1 MECIFC
7 KIIDNSLPSR
17 KIYEDE
23 DNIAILDI
31 NPASPGHVL
40 VIPKKHKMDIFEVEG
55 LDLRRTIEIVKL
67 IAEKLKKELNTPN
80 MNIIQN
86 NGRIAGQ
93 IVDHLHIHVVPRFP
107 NDNIDFR
114 IPRYEMGQDQFYEV
128 QKKLNINCK
137 LPEPPQAPAQQTAD
151 QTKPAQ
157 DKK

>member
-17 KIYEDE
+17 KIYEDD

-31 NPASPGHVL
+31 NPASPGHAL
-40 VIPKKHKMDIFEVEG
+40 VISKKHKIDVFEIDG

-67 IAEKLKKELNTPN
+67 VAEKLKKELNTPN

-86 NGRIAGQ
+86 NGRLAGQ
-93 IVDHLHIHVVPRFP
+93 IVDHFHVHIVPRFP

-114 IPRYEMGQDQFYEV
+114 IPRYEMTQEQFDEI
-128 QKKLNINCK
+128 QKKLNINAK
-137 LPEPPQAPAQQTAD
+137 IEEKPQPPKD
-151 QTKPAQ
+151 E
-157 DKK
+157 KK

>member
-7 KIIDNSLPSR
+7 KIVDNTLPSR
-17 KIYEDE
+17 KIYEDD
-23 DNIAILDI
+23 DNVAILDI

-40 VIPKKHKMDIFEVEG
+40 VIPKKHKMDIFDIEG
-55 LDLRRTIEIVKL
+55 LDLRRTIEVVKL

-114 IPRYEMGQDQFYEV
+114 IPRYEMGQDQFYEI
-128 QKKLNINCK
+128 QKKLNINSK
-137 LPEPPQAPAQQTAD
+137 LPDPPTPSPKTE
-151 QTKPAQ
+151 TEE
-157 DKK
+157 KK

>member
-7 KIIDNSLPSR
+7 KIIDNTLPSR
-17 KIYEDE
+17 KIYEDD
-23 DNIAILDI
+23 DNVAILDI

-40 VIPKKHKMDIFEVEG
+40 VIPKKHKLDVFEIDG

-114 IPRYEMGQDQFYEV
+114 IPRYEMSQDQFYEI

-137 LPEPPQAPAQQTAD
+137 LPELPAAPAKAD
-151 QTKPAQ
+151 E
-157 DKK
+157 KK